1 MNRVEKDGLINVIDS
16 SLVKIENKLE
26 QLQKKGANLE
36 VDIARTKSHRTT
48 LANIENDEK
57 ATESETEIIS
67 VNKRIY
73 PEYFEEE
80 EESDPGASN
89 TREYKERKQ
98 AGRVLTDLKRKLG
111 DNSKAA
117 EELRSEANGLY
128 GLKRQRLSEIEGSN
142 PTSEQINKNP
152 GDFID
157 NLPTEHNPMDDIG
170 GGD

>member
-1 MNRVEKDGLINVIDS
+1 MNRIEKDGLINMIDS

-36 VDIARTKSHRTT
+36 VDIARTKAHRTI
-48 LANIENDEK
+48 LANIENDEE

-67 VNKRIY
+67 ANKRIY
-73 PEYFEEE
+73 SEYFEEE
-80 EESDPGASN
+80 AESDPGASN

-98 AGRVLTDLKRKLG
+98 AGQILTDSRKKLG
-111 DNSKAA
+111 NNLKATKRLRDEA
-117 EELRSEANGLY
+117 EGLDR
-128 GLKRQRLSEIEGSN
+128 LKRQRLSEIEGSN
-142 PTSEQINKNP
+142 PTKEQVNQTP
-152 GDFID
+152 SDFID